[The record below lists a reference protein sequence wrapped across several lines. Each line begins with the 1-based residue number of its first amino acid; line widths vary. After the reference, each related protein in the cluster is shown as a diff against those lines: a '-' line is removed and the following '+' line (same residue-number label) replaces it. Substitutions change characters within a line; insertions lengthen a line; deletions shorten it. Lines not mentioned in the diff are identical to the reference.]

1 MQIALYL
8 EQGKPSS
15 QIEITN
21 QELKYVLKTQ
31 QTTANDAQCTL
42 FWGLTYTNIYLL
54 FKYFIINS
62 F

>member
-15 QIEITN
+15 RIEITN

-42 FWGLTYTNIYLL
+42 FWGLTYIYLL
-54 FKYFIINS
+54 LKYFIINS